1 MSAANSFWATLN
13 RVSLVKQIIIGLLLG
28 TLVGYLGSGS
38 SPLVSAQTVAGIGI
52 LGNMFVGAL
61 KAIAPVLVFV
71 LVLLPRRRPAWQQA
85 FCFPPILR
93 WRIPLPATMRRLPVS
108 LKSCRLC

>member
-52 LGNMFVGAL
+52 LGNMFVVFLCCFSSHTEFTHFLEFLKKKDKDLTGNDPLSCAAICQDPRGHAL
-61 KAIAPVLVFV
+61 
-71 LVLLPRRRPAWQQA
+71 
-85 FCFPPILR
+85 
-93 WRIPLPATMRRLPVS
+93 
-108 LKSCRLC
+108 

>member
-38 SPLVSAQTVAGIGI
+38 SPLVSAQAVAGIGI

-61 KAIAPVLVFV
+61 KDCAGFGICIGGG
-71 LVLLPRRRPAWQQA
+71 R
-85 FCFPPILR
+85 CG
-93 WRIPLPATMRRLPVS
+93 ATSNRQRS
-108 LKSCRLC
+108 AG